1 MDRKE
6 YGVMLALAVLAG
18 FVGGAF
24 SNRIFTGPPDVQAQ
38 ATSRD
43 KVKTTPV
50 QPVAPTLPP
59 AVKQVAPKEGVITVP
74 IPGLAFKTPD
84 GRVLA
89 RLSADQYGGGNF
101 TIYESGGREVA
112 SISTER
118 YGWGTFTVY
127 NSVGTALARLSGTGS
142 GGLLSMYDLGGR
154 TLAELRTG
162 SYAGGQVSRSGPLY
176 LYDDE
181 KRFSAQ
187 INRDGLFL
195 SEGTKSY
202 VKLTVGSGV
211 GGRLHVEQT
220 LGPGGAISVRDEA
233 RYRWQSP

>member
-1 MDRKE
+1 MNRKKCTLL
-6 YGVMLALAVLAG
+6 LALAVPAG
-18 FVGGAF
+18 FVGGIL
-24 SNRIFTGPPDVQAQ
+24 SNRISAALPDVHAQ
-38 ATSRD
+38 VTPRQ
-43 KVKTTPV
+43 KLQTTPV
-50 QPVAPTLPP
+50 QPVAPALPP
-59 AVKQVAPKEGVITVP
+59 AAMQVALKEGVITVP
-74 IPGLAFKTPD
+74 TPGLAFKTPD
-84 GRVLA
+84 GKVLA
-89 RLSADQYGGGNF
+89 RLSTDQHGGGDF

-112 SISTER
+112 RISTER
-118 YGWGTFTVY
+118 YGWGIFTVY
-127 NSVGTALARLSGTGS
+127 NSVGTALARLSGTGR

-162 SYAGGQVSRSGPLY
+162 SYAGGQVSRSGHLY

-202 VKLTVGSGV
+202 IRLTIGSGV
-211 GGRLHVEQT
+211 GGRLHVEQAP
-220 LGPGGAISVRDEA
+220 GPGGAISVRDEA